1 MDSKQTVAVAPHK
14 RLGKKR
20 WTIVIWLIVGGLIN
34 YIDRSNLS
42 LAAPSMMAD
51 LHLNN
56 TDIGLMGTV
65 FSWTYA
71 FMQLPSGWLID
82 KFGAKRMYAIAIFFW
97 SLATA
102 ATGMMHH
109 LWSLLTGRAVLGVA
123 EAPCWPSGAKITAD
137 WFPKKERAFAT
148 GMWDSS
154 SKLGPTIAP
163 PIIIALLVP
172 LGWRNLFFITG
183 VTGVIFAILFHFFYK
198 NPKNDKNLSA
208 DEYEYITQED
218 EKEEQEADNEKISWG
233 ALFKYRSIW
242 GMIFGFFCYIW
253 IFNIFVY
260 FLPLYLTHAFHV
272 TTASLGFYASV
283 PWIGGIIGAI
293 GGGWISKKLV
303 DIRHVTPFF
312 AKRIMIVICSIVGGV
327 LVVSVPFTHSIAA
340 TMIIMTLALCFLSSV
355 SANAWALP
363 GDVAPDK
370 LVASVGSIQNFGG
383 YFGGALSPVVTGL
396 IVDVT
401 GSYNLAFIS
410 GGIIAGAAAL
420 CYWFIV
426 RHPIQ
431 KTA

>member
-109 LWSLLTGRAVLGVA
+109 LWSLLTGRAALGVT

-163 PIIIALLVP
+163 PIIVALLVP

-183 VTGVIFAILFHFFYK
+183 ITGVIFAILFHFFYK

-312 AKRIMIVICSIVGGV
+312 AKRIMIVICSIAGGV
-327 LVVSVPFTHSIAA
+327 LVLSVPFTHSIAA

-401 GSYNLAFIS
+401 GSYNLAFVS
-410 GGIIAGAAAL
+410 GGIIAAAAAL